1 MAFGPRYNDG
11 AVAMLKILGGLA
23 AAILIAVGGYFG
35 FQFYLHQRIVAD
47 VDAALAA
54 VQAGGGKASHG
65 KITFDLWSRTLAAQD
80 IAVES
85 AGPQPTSLK
94 IGSFTAVG
102 AKSDSERFSAD
113 Q

>member
-1 MAFGPRYNDG
+1 MAFGSHDNDG
-11 AVAMLKILGGLA
+11 AVPMLKILGGLA

-35 FQFYLHQRIVAD
+35 FEFYVHQRVLAD

-65 KITFDLWSRTLAAQD
+65 KITFDLWTRTLTAQD

-94 IGSFTAVG
+94 IASFTAIG
-102 AKSDSERFSAD
+102 AKSDAGR
-113 Q
+113 